1 MAGGYFKSGE
11 GQTVLLGLVF
21 LFVFMAYYMI
31 QSYSANLYGSV
42 LGGNMETTLYAVF
55 TVFCFPAPAICNKL
69 GTRATM
75 FLGVVGY
82 AALVAASLLFYL
94 GVIDSWGVILG
105 GGINGVGAALLW
117 TAQGR
122 LMLQYSDG
130 TDAGRIFAIFWSIFN
145 ASAVFGGILTFSY
158 FSSNSSDGNVALFVI
173 FLGLI
178 HIGASGA
185 LMLAPPEAVAK
196 KRSFTEEESSSP
208 TNPLQD
214 PLCNVEGGAAR
225 SGAGLLEDHHYTDD
239 NDVGAGPVR
248 PPDAEVS
255 DASWIEELASTLAL
269 FLEPRMARFTVI
281 FFYTGFNQPYQLVTF
296 GDRFFTAPALGL
308 ATALFFGAEVVG
320 AFASSRV
327 VDVVGK
333 DDRSKAIS
341 GYTIFFAVSTLGY
354 LLAFLLELPRI
365 HDPGSIPDKNGVWN
379 VVPGGLAMALW
390 GFADAQIQAQAYW
403 QLSVFYTTGPKQARA
418 VGFFKFVQSA
428 GWCIGF
434 ALSPLSRLAPILQL
448 AATAACYMLGLML
461 LELPSAHKPAEERKH
476 LRLAA
481 ES

>member
-75 FLGVVGY
+75 FLGILGY
-82 AALVAASLLFYL
+82 AALVATSLLYYL
-94 GVIDSWGVILG
+94 GAVGAWGVVAG
-105 GGINGVGAALLW
+105 GGVNGVGAALLW

-130 TDAGRIFAIFWSIFN
+130 KDAGRIFALFWSIFN
-145 ASAVFGGILTFSY
+145 ASAVFGGLLTFAY

-178 HIGASGA
+178 LVGACGA
-185 LMLAPPEAVAK
+185 LLLAPPEAVAE
-196 KRSFTEEESSSP
+196 KRSFTEEDGGSP

-214 PLCNVEGGAAR
+214 PLWSSEGGYS
-225 SGAGLLEDHHYTDD
+225 SGVAGLLASD
-239 NDVGAGPVR
+239 ASPPR

-255 DASWIEELASTLAL
+255 SASWVDELGGTLAL
-269 FLEPRMARFTVI
+269 FLEPRMARFTAI

-296 GDRFFTAPALGL
+296 GDRFFTPPALGL
-308 ATALFFGAEVVG
+308 ATALFFGAEVAG
-320 AFASSRV
+320 AFVSARV
-327 VDVVGK
+327 VDAAGK
-333 DDRSKAIS
+333 DDRSKAVT
-341 GYTIFFAVSTLGY
+341 GYTVFFAVTTVGY
-354 LLAFLLELPRI
+354 LLALLLELPRMQ
-365 HDPGSIPDKNGVWN
+365 DPDHVPSKNSAWN
-379 VVPGGLAMALW
+379 VVPAGLAMALW

-403 QLSVFYTTGPKQARA
+403 QLGTVYTTGAKQARA

-428 GWCIGF
+428 GWCVGF
-434 ALSPLSRLAPILQL
+434 ALSPSSRLAPVLQL
-448 AATAACYMLGLML
+448 AATAACYVLGLAL
-461 LELPSAHKPAEERKH
+461 LELPKAQKPSEAPRGKH
-476 LRLAA
+476 RSLAVDC
-481 ES
+481 